1 MAITTEERSMNV
13 DFKLGDPALMPFF
26 YKHMLPYKPLFL
38 WLNQDQIPSKLFTHR
53 ELALTLQNDVYL
65 RYQSFN
71 TSEEFKK
78 SIRDYCPSRFE
89 IGPQYTAR
97 PRDRKTLAA
106 GALQPQRRELVFDID
121 MTDYDEIRTCCS
133 DKKICKKCWGF
144 IAAAVKVLDHTLRET
159 FGFKHL
165 MWVYSGRRG
174 IHCWISDQKALDLND
189 DQRRNLVN
197 FLEVIKG
204 GSQQSKKVSVRGK
217 DGNDAPHPYLQETIA
232 TLSQLFPRLILYEQD
247 CFREEKGWEL
257 LLELLPGDRGKS
269 SLAYVLWLVL
279 MRAIAVNSVLRTKWE
294 ADPGRSSHDKWN
306 DLTAILHKNIDM
318 PLGNKITHAIEDII
332 LQYTYPRIDSEV
344 SKHRNHLLKSPF
356 VVHPGTGRICV
367 PINPSM
373 IDEFDP
379 ETVPT
384 VNLLH
389 SEFNQYQA
397 RKKEEGAE
405 SAGRRM
411 EDYEHTSLAPYVEM
425 FEKHISAIMRDNR
438 NAKKAVRKNNL
449 DF

>member
-26 YKHMLPYKPLFL
+26 YKHMFPYKPLFL

-217 DGNDAPHPYLQETIA
+217 DGNDAPHPYLQETII

-257 LLELLPGDRGKS
+257 LLELLPGDR
-269 SLAYVLWLVL
+269 
-279 MRAIAVNSVLRTKWE
+279 AVNSVLRTKWE

-306 DLTAILHKNIDM
+306 DLTAILHKNIDT
-318 PLGNKITHAIEDII
+318 PLGNKIKHAIEDII

-367 PINPSM
+367 PINPSI

-405 SAGRRM
+405 STGRRM
-411 EDYEHTSLAPYVEM
+411 EDYEHTSLAPYVGM

-438 NAKKAVRKNNL
+438 NAKKAVKKNNL